1 MGHANS
7 GWRIGV
13 LVALLVAALVP
24 LALVTTSDARAQ
36 TPPTRRTSRQLAG
49 DITRVSPPQVGS
61 IAREGTELT
70 EHHGQFKANGGRW
83 VFHSIDGTLHLT
95 VLENLALERVTRMNN
110 ESDRALDWVIEGV
123 VTEFQGDN
131 FLLLTQAR
139 VKNRPPR
146 RGSLSF

>member
-1 MGHANS
+1 MRGVHS
-7 GWRIGV
+7 SVRI
-13 LVALLVAALVP
+13 ALLLC
-24 LALVTTSDARAQ
+24 LAGLGLAPIAWLTTSDARAQ
-36 TPPTRRTSRQLAG
+36 APATRRASRPLAG
-49 DITRVSPPQVGS
+49 DITRMNHPQVGS

-83 VFHSIDGTLHLT
+83 VFHSIDGTLRLT

-110 ESDRALDWVIEGV
+110 ESDRALDWVIEGT